1 VNRVWQKLFGRA
13 LVTTPDDFGVNGA
26 KPSHPELLDYLA
38 VRFMQQGWSVKKLI
52 REIVLSQAYQ
62 RSTDQSPG
70 GLESDPDNVW
80 LWRMAPRPVEV
91 EVLRDSIFALSGQ
104 LDPYPPQKPF
114 LDRFHPQKDAELFT
128 FKPFLTVEAIV
139 DHHRSV
145 YLPVVRG
152 TLPEMFPLFN
162 FAPPERPV
170 AQREESLVPAQSLF
184 LMNNAWVLKQA
195 RHTATRLLSDTTLTD
210 DIQRLRRLYER
221 AFFRAPTPAEQAH
234 ALAYLKTGG
243 PETAWTSLC
252 QTIIASAE
260 FRVVR

>member
-1 VNRVWQKLFGRA
+1 
-13 LVTTPDDFGVNGA
+13 
-26 KPSHPELLDYLA
+26 
-38 VRFMQQGWSVKKLI
+38 MQQGWSVKKLI

-91 EVLRDSIFALSGQ
+91 EMLRDSILALSGQ

-184 LMNNAWVLKQA
+184 LMNNAWVLEQA

-210 DIQRLRRLYER
+210 DAQRLRRLYER
-221 AFFRAPTPAEQAH
+221 AFFRAPTPAEQAR
-234 ALAYLKTGG
+234 ALAYLQTGG

-252 QTIIASAE
+252 QTIIGSAE